1 MRLCHIFSISFPT
14 FRSRKYIWYAM
25 QYSNLFSP
33 PNINIHLRV
42 SLFEYPYFCRYAALN
57 LCIELQ
63 LLEPRRIMFVQ
74 YSVKPVCPVVLVVSR
89 LSTQVSLFLSASLV
103 AALVIRCAL
112 KALRGSFS
120 KIIRPLRCHSLPLYI
135 CKVFIPVLLFY
146 I

>member
-1 MRLCHIFSISFPT
+1 
-14 FRSRKYIWYAM
+14 M
-25 QYSNLFSP
+25 QCSNLFFSL
-33 PNINIHLRV
+33 IFIFILRI

-57 LCIELQ
+57 LCIRLQ
-63 LLEPRRIMFVQ
+63 LQEPRRIMFVQ
-74 YSVKPVCPVVLVVSR
+74 YCVKPVCPVVLVVSR